1 MSLLLDENI
10 SPRLIQRLIS
20 LFPGMAHVRDV
31 GLKEASDPRIWEWA
45 KQNSFTV
52 LTADADFVALS
63 RRLGCP
69 PNVIH
74 LERCDSPFR
83 KIEELI
89 RRNAIRIS
97 EFEKDAGAALLI
109 IRQ

>member
-10 SPRLIQRLIS
+10 PPRLIQRLTL

-45 KQNSFTV
+45 KQNGFTV
-52 LTADADFVALS
+52 LSADADFVALS
-63 RRLGCP
+63 QRLGCP
-69 PNVIH
+69 PKVIH
-74 LERCDSPFR
+74 LPRCDFPFR
-83 KIEELI
+83 VIEDLL

-97 EFEKDAGAALLI
+97 EFEKDADAPLLI
-109 IRQ
+109 VR